1 MDAEIS
7 ELGSG
12 IESADC
18 PLWGTAYQLSVG
30 KDKQEWICSK
40 ADHSRFLS
48 IPSAFVLLP
57 GFPDSIPEVGCG
69 QRPRKKQSIQCLICH
84 AKKSKK
90 VYKIFSHGY
99 TVNRKTDSTT
109 PKS

>member
-7 ELGSG
+7 KLGSG

-18 PLWGTAYQLSVG
+18 LVWRTAYQLSV
-30 KDKQEWICSK
+30 KKEKQEWICSK

-69 QRPRKKQSIQCLICH
+69 QRPQKAINTMPYLSCKKI
-84 AKKSKK
+84 KKG
-90 VYKIFSHGY
+90 V
-99 TVNRKTDSTT
+99 
-109 PKS
+109 